1 MRNAST
7 WLYALTSVRQQRQH
21 ARLPWLPERRPCAA
35 TGSLGGL
42 RRRGLQEEAVVVAG
56 HRARAGLKV
65 QRVLGLQE
73 GRHALPAPS
82 ARPGAVRT
90 DI

>member
-1 MRNAST
+1 
-7 WLYALTSVRQQRQH
+7 
-21 ARLPWLPERRPCAA
+21 
-35 TGSLGGL
+35 
-42 RRRGLQEEAVVVAG
+42 VVVAG